1 MFIYTLAFI
10 FKKMPSSIL
19 IRNNSSVVK
28 FIYGAISHNSSGIR
42 VYRSDKSG
50 LFKKTIKKIG
60 RHPDIFGPHHDC
72 GACGGGG
79 CSRCS

>member
-1 MFIYTLAFI
+1 
-10 FKKMPSSIL
+10 MPSSVL

-28 FIYGAISHNSSGIR
+28 FIYGAVSRNSSRIC
-42 VYRSDKSG
+42 VYRSAKSG
-50 LFKKTIKKIG
+50 LLKKTIKKIG
-60 RHPDIFGPHHDC
+60 GYPDIFRPHHDC